1 MDAIRGIEPGRAR
14 QCVLLVTGDVAF
26 SGKPEE
32 YRLASDFLAGLRQR
46 LESET
51 DNPVE
56 VILIP
61 GNHDCDFAFDS
72 KARGLLRDASLN
84 CGDADASVVDIAT
97 NVQSAFFEFR
107 STFAKG
113 ACPQG
118 LERLFQT
125 VEIPVAG
132 GRLYVNAYNTAW
144 LSTLSE
150 KPGELFM
157 PVTRLTPPDQRDG
170 LVVSVFHHP
179 YGWLEPNNARD
190 FRNLIERTSDFALT
204 GHEHVPGVRDVSNR
218 DGSTQHYIEG
228 GVLQDN
234 DDPAQSWFHVI
245 VLDLLNNQHKTVTL
259 TWNGERYSTSC
270 EDAWSSIPWNSLRQR
285 REFQFQQG
293 YAEELDH
300 SDFRFSTARRQ
311 FSLSD
316 LFLYPELTVSSP
328 RDQARRIDPKLGKPE
343 ATRVRSEQFLDFI
356 REQRKVIL
364 YGPEKSGKTTLS
376 KRLQVELYEGGMV
389 PVRLDASH
397 LKDLQPAKVWK
408 TVEEAFEE
416 QYDKG
421 TEAYRQLPGEKRA
434 FLVDNFHSE
443 VLDHRQKEALV
454 EQLTK
459 LGDCVVLF
467 SGDELAVDEF
477 VIARSL
483 KPLLEF
489 KRCEIQ
495 PFGYSLRSQLIRRWY
510 TTSDAYT
517 SDVAALRRKCLQ
529 VEQFVN
535 NMLGAQLITPY
546 PFAVLIILQQIET
559 SLGHDITS
567 ASYSAFCELYV
578 KQQLAL
584 MSEATKIDLGTFGAV
599 LEEFAYR
606 LYESRQRTISRPAF
620 EALVAEYSRS
630 KLIRVDPQ
638 RLIDALQSRG
648 FLRNTASGIEFLYNY
663 QFHYFTAAH
672 VDSLLKTDPD
682 KGREVVAGLVEN
694 LHLENNANI
703 VVLLGHLSKDP
714 RIMQAVLEKAR
725 SLLEAQQACDF
736 DRSTEFVARLTDRVP
751 QLVYQDSDPEANH
764 TEKLKLHDARA
775 EGDQEARTPAETLA
789 RPDPER
795 YDHSVDEIDETLRN
809 FITLNRVS
817 KTVDVMGQM
826 LRSYVGSID
835 GETKVRAMRECY
847 DLTMRGLGFLYT
859 LIENNLEEAVQFV
872 GELFLERQPTWKSL
886 EKRELEERVRHF
898 IFNLCTLLAQA
909 FLQRLTN
916 AVGARNLE
924 LVFNHLLEDAPVS
937 YHLIDYCI
945 RTWALDQVDIQ
956 RVKELKRL
964 TRSKLLAY
972 TLLMRLTLT
981 HFYLYH
987 VDPRKVQQICAE
999 LGIEYRAAVLADL
1012 RGRDQ
1017 KRNLHRG

>member
-1 MDAIRGIEPGRAR
+1 VLPQHLESPLAFIIQLSDIHLHHSKPNPVLDRAARIVDAIRGIEPGRAR

-343 ATRVRSEQFLDFI
+343 ATRVRSGQFLDFI
-356 REQRKVIL
+356 REHRKVML

-376 KRLQVELYEGGMV
+376 KRLQVELYEAGMV
-389 PVRLDASH
+389 PVRLDVSR
-397 LKDLQPAKVWK
+397 LKDLQPV
-408 TVEEAFEE
+408 
-416 QYDKG
+416 
-421 TEAYRQLPGEKRA
+421 
-434 FLVDNFHSE
+434 
-443 VLDHRQKEALV
+443 
-454 EQLTK
+454 
-459 LGDCVVLF
+459 
-467 SGDELAVDEF
+467 
-477 VIARSL
+477 
-483 KPLLEF
+483 
-489 KRCEIQ
+489 
-495 PFGYSLRSQLIRRWY
+495 
-510 TTSDAYT
+510 
-517 SDVAALRRKCLQ
+517 
-529 VEQFVN
+529 
-535 NMLGAQLITPY
+535 
-546 PFAVLIILQQIET
+546 
-559 SLGHDITS
+559 
-567 ASYSAFCELYV
+567 
-578 KQQLAL
+578 
-584 MSEATKIDLGTFGAV
+584 
-599 LEEFAYR
+599 
-606 LYESRQRTISRPAF
+606 
-620 EALVAEYSRS
+620 
-630 KLIRVDPQ
+630 
-638 RLIDALQSRG
+638 
-648 FLRNTASGIEFLYNY
+648 
-663 QFHYFTAAH
+663 
-672 VDSLLKTDPD
+672 
-682 KGREVVAGLVEN
+682 
-694 LHLENNANI
+694 
-703 VVLLGHLSKDP
+703 
-714 RIMQAVLEKAR
+714 
-725 SLLEAQQACDF
+725 
-736 DRSTEFVARLTDRVP
+736 
-751 QLVYQDSDPEANH
+751 
-764 TEKLKLHDARA
+764 
-775 EGDQEARTPAETLA
+775 
-789 RPDPER
+789 
-795 YDHSVDEIDETLRN
+795 
-809 FITLNRVS
+809 
-817 KTVDVMGQM
+817 
-826 LRSYVGSID
+826 
-835 GETKVRAMRECY
+835 
-847 DLTMRGLGFLYT
+847 
-859 LIENNLEEAVQFV
+859 
-872 GELFLERQPTWKSL
+872 
-886 EKRELEERVRHF
+886 
-898 IFNLCTLLAQA
+898 
-909 FLQRLTN
+909 
-916 AVGARNLE
+916 
-924 LVFNHLLEDAPVS
+924 
-937 YHLIDYCI
+937 
-945 RTWALDQVDIQ
+945 
-956 RVKELKRL
+956 
-964 TRSKLLAY
+964 
-972 TLLMRLTLT
+972 
-981 HFYLYH
+981 
-987 VDPRKVQQICAE
+987 
-999 LGIEYRAAVLADL
+999 
-1012 RGRDQ
+1012 
-1017 KRNLHRG
+1017 